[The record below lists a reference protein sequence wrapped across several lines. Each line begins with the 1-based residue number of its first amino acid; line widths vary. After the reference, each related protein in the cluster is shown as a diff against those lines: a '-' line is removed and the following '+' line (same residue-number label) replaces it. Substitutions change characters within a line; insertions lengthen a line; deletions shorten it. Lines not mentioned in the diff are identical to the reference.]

1 MTTNINFYG
10 KPFGAPLLPNKMT
23 SDGWSIADARHIG
36 GHRVVDTVDDLYEL
50 YDWQLVNPSALLHND
65 KSSAAGQKWYVKGD
79 GTYMLKNYDNRK
91 SASGWVKVEDALGNA
106 LYIGTGKTINSVLGD
121 HYGQI
126 QSINAKLVTN
136 ANKPNGAIVLDSDG
150 RIPSTAKTAFRK
162 INGKSIL
169 KTNEDTSDITIDL
182 SLFVIPTNNTL
193 PATGDPNKIY
203 LIQQAPPAGTFPE
216 SNKGN
221 IYIEYLYVN
230 NAWEKIGEYK
240 AEIDHTAY
248 LKKIEAQKLYV
259 QRVDGSPATYIL
271 DSSSN
276 LDTYS
281 PSVTN
286 TAASVYLLYNVKRAL
301 QNSINGRS
309 ETNHTHTVTINGT
322 TKTIG
327 GGKTID
333 LGTYATPESVRTT
346 ISTFTYDKTT
356 IDTALDNK
364 IGEITASSLGISTLT
379 NTEIDTMFTQI
390 FG

>member
-91 SASGWVKVEDALGNA
+91 SASGWVRVEDNA
-106 LYIGTGKTINSVLGD
+106 GHPIVPDLA
-121 HYGQI
+121 QI
-126 QSINAKLVTN
+126 KSDIEKHNKRISDTESKLVTN
-136 ANKPNGAIVLDSDG
+136 ANKPNGAIVLDANG
-150 RIPSTAKTAFRK
+150 RIPPTANTAFRK

-169 KTNEDTSDITIDL
+169 KADGDISDITIDL
-182 SLFVIPTNNTL
+182 SLFVIPANNTL

-259 QRVDGSPATYIL
+259 QRVNGSPATYIL
-271 DSSSN
+271 NSSAS
-276 LDTYS
+276 LTTDDATS
-281 PSVTN
+281 TDK
-286 TAASVYLLYNVKRAL
+286 AASVALLYHVKQAL
-301 QNSINGRS
+301 QGSIDGCS
-309 ETNHTHTVTINGT
+309 KTDHKHKVTINKTEYTITGGT
-322 TKTIG
+322 A
-327 GGKTID
+327 ID
-333 LGTYATPESVRTT
+333 LGSYVTPTQFNQGVSSYTYSSET
-346 ISTFTYDKTT
+346 I
-356 IDTALDNK
+356 DNK
-364 IGEITASSLGISTLT
+364 IRNVTTSSLGISTLT
-379 NTEIDTMFTQI
+379 NAEIDTMFTQI

>member
-91 SASGWVKVEDALGNA
+91 SASGWVRVEDNA
-106 LYIGTGKTINSVLGD
+106 GHPIVPDLA
-121 HYGQI
+121 QI
-126 QSINAKLVTN
+126 KSDIEKHNKRISDTESKLVTN
-136 ANKPNGAIVLDSDG
+136 ANKPNGAIVLDANG
-150 RIPSTAKTAFRK
+150 RIPFTASTAFKK

-169 KTNEDTSDITIDL
+169 KADGDVSDITIDL
-182 SLFVIPTNNTL
+182 SLFVIPANNTL

-203 LIQQAPPAGTFPE
+203 LIQQAPPATAFPE
-216 SNKGN
+216 TYKGN

-248 LKKIEAQKLYV
+248 LKKTEAQNLYV
-259 QRVDGSPATYIL
+259 QRVNDSPATYIL
-271 DSSSN
+271 SSASH
-276 LDTYS
+276 LTTDDATS
-281 PSVTN
+281 IDK
-286 TAASVYLLYNVKRAL
+286 AASVALLYHVKQAL
-301 QNSINGRS
+301 QGSIDGCS
-309 ETNHTHTVTINGT
+309 KTDHKHKVTINKTEYTITGGT
-322 TKTIG
+322 A
-327 GGKTID
+327 ID
-333 LGTYATPESVRTT
+333 LGSYITPTQFGQGVSSYTYTSE
-346 ISTFTYDKTT
+346 I
-356 IDTALDNK
+356 IDNK
-364 IGEITASSLGISTLT
+364 IRNVTASSLGISTLT
-379 NTEIDTMFTQI
+379 NAEIDTMFTQI

>member
-79 GTYMLKNYDNRK
+79 GTYMLKNYDNRTS
-91 SASGWVKVEDALGNA
+91 SAGWVKVEDNA
-106 LYIGTGKTINSVLGD
+106 GHPIVPDLT
-121 HYGQI
+121 QI
-126 QSINAKLVTN
+126 KSDIEKHNKRISDTESKLVTN
-136 ANKPNGAIVLDSDG
+136 ANKPNGAIVLDANG
-150 RIPSTAKTAFRK
+150 CIPLTASTAFRK

-169 KTNEDTSDITIDL
+169 KADGDISDITIDL
-182 SLFVIPTNNTL
+182 SLFVIPANNTL

-240 AEIDHTAY
+240 AEINHTAY
-248 LKKIEAQKLYV
+248 LKKTDAQTLYV
-259 QRVDGSPATYIL
+259 QRMNDSPATYIL
-271 DSSSN
+271 DSSASLN
-276 LDTYS
+276 AYDS
-281 PSVTN
+281 SVTN
-286 TAASVYLLYNVKRAL
+286 TAASVYLLYNVKQAL

-309 ETNHTHTVTINGT
+309 ETNHTHAVTINGT

-327 GGKTID
+327 GGKSID
-333 LGTYATPESVRTT
+333 LGTYATPDSVGTT
-346 ISTFTYDKTT
+346 LSAFTYDKTT
-356 IDTALDNK
+356 IDNK
-364 IGEITASSLGISTLT
+364 VKDVTASSLGISTLT

>member
-91 SASGWVKVEDALGNA
+91 TSAGWVKVEDALGNA

-136 ANKPNGAIVLDSDG
+136 ANKPNGAIVLDADG
-150 RIPSTAKTAFRK
+150 RIPSTANTAFRK

-169 KTNEDTSDITIDL
+169 KTNGDVSDITIDL
-182 SLFVIPTNNTL
+182 SLFVIPANNTL

-203 LIQQAPPAGTFPE
+203 LIQQAPPAGTFPG

-248 LKKIEAQKLYV
+248 LKKIDAQKLYV
-259 QRVDGSPATYIL
+259 QRVYGSPATYIL
-271 DSSSN
+271 NSSTS
-276 LDTYS
+276 LTADDATS
-281 PSVTN
+281 ADK
-286 TAASVYLLYNVKRAL
+286 AASVALLYHVKQAL
-301 QNSINGRS
+301 QNSIDGCS
-309 ETNHTHTVTINGT
+309 KTDHKHKVTINKIEYTITGGT
-322 TKTIG
+322 A
-327 GGKTID
+327 ID
-333 LGTYATPESVRTT
+333 LGSYVTPTQFIQGVSSYTYSSAIIDDKIRKVTT
-346 ISTFTYDKTT
+346 
-356 IDTALDNK
+356 
-364 IGEITASSLGISTLT
+364 SSLGISTLT